1 MSDEVLC
8 LMLLH
13 DNNKAIPSPMIR
25 LNIKVNELYEWMH
38 EIVYMSMVIKINLKF
53 LGNVL
58 HIVICLI
65 VREGVNSMLSIR

>member
-13 DNNKAIPSPMIR
+13 DNNEAIPSPMIR
-25 LNIKVNELYEWMH
+25 LYIKVNELYEWMH

-58 HIVICLI
+58 HIIIRLI
-65 VREGVNSMLSIR
+65 VREGVNSMLSIK